1 MSSFIIEGGVPLS
14 GTVTASGNKNAAL
27 KVLPACI
34 LTDQPMILHNIP
46 DIQDVRDM
54 ILIMQDLGVEFEA
67 LAPGSWR
74 IHAADIK
81 KTELDMELASRIR
94 ASFVLSGPMLARM
107 GAISLPLPGGDRIG
121 GRPLDTHV
129 QGLNALGAITKFVG
143 NSKFHMNA
151 DPLVGAG
158 YLLQAEASVT
168 ATENTLMAAVMA
180 DGETTIDNAASEP
193 HVQDLCNMLVQMG
206 AKIDGIG
213 SSRLKI
219 QGVSSL
225 SGTEFSIGADFMEV
239 GSFIGAAAVTGGS
252 IRIEKASPNQMV
264 MARQVFNKL
273 GVDWEV
279 DGDAIVVPSEQRMT
293 ISDTLAGRLLEI
305 KPHPWPGFPADLMSV
320 AVLVSTQSEGSVL
333 LHDWMYESRFFFT
346 DNLVFMG
353 ARITLCDPH
362 RVIIQGRSQLYANPG
377 GVPSPDIR
385 AGMAMVLAAL
395 CSKGTSRIH
404 NIYQI
409 ERGYEDVLGKLQG
422 LGAKISR
429 SEE

>member
-1 MSSFIIEGGVPLS
+1 MSSFIIEGGIPLS
-14 GTVTASGNKNAAL
+14 GTITASGNKNAAL
-27 KVLPACI
+27 KVIPACI
-34 LTDQPMILHNIP
+34 LTNEPMVLHNIP

-67 LAPGSWR
+67 LGKGSWR
-74 IHAADIK
+74 IHAAEIK

-107 GAISLPLPGGDRIG
+107 GSISMPLPGGDRIG

-129 QGLNALGAITKFVG
+129 QGLNALGAKTELIG
-143 NSKFHMNA
+143 NSRFNINA

-168 ATENTLMAAVMA
+168 ATENTLMAAVLA
-180 DGETTIDNAASEP
+180 QGETVIDNAASEP

-206 AKIDGIG
+206 AKISGIG
-213 SSRLKI
+213 SSRLTI
-219 QGVSSL
+219 TGVASL
-225 SGTEFSIGADFMEV
+225 SGTEFEIGADFMEV

-252 IRIEKASPNQMV
+252 IRIEKASPHQMI

-279 DGDAIVVPSEQRMT
+279 DGDAIVVSADQRLT
-293 ISDTLAGRLLEI
+293 ISENLAGRILEI
-305 KPHPWPGFPADLMSV
+305 KPHPWPGFPPDLMSV
-320 AVLVSTQSEGSVL
+320 AVLIATQSAGSVL

-346 DNLVFMG
+346 DSLVFMG

-362 RVIIQGRSQLYANPG
+362 RVIIQGRSQLYANPA

-395 CSKGTSRIH
+395 CANGTSTIH

-409 ERGYEDVLGKLQG
+409 ERGYERVLEKLTA
-422 LGAKISR
+422 LGAKVSR
-429 SEE
+429 QND